1 MTYANFFS
9 VLERQSKM
17 LQQKCKNHTKS
28 DIALAYLVKSAAK
41 TAVSFKNLF
50 FVCALQKH

>member
-17 LQQKCKNHTKS
+17 LQQKCKNPTKS
-28 DIALAYLVKSAAK
+28 DIVLAYLVKSAAK

-50 FVCALQKH
+50 FVCAWRKH